1 LGIPVIY
8 YISPQVWAWRKG
20 RVKKIKKFC
29 EKILVLFP
37 FEVPFYQKE
46 NVPVE
51 FVGHPLLDELDEK
64 YFSEKHRKQQRNRCG
79 IQDNDIVIGLMPGSR
94 RLEISQHLQLQFKVA
109 EKLYKSYP
117 NIKILLMCAPSVDR
131 DALRE
136 KLDDIRLP
144 YILQKDDPAQMIQL
158 CDVILAASGTA
169 TLLVGLLE
177 KPMVIMYKMKWLTG
191 IIAKVLVRGVRF
203 FGIVNLISE
212 REIVPERWQ
221 GGANPDELF
230 NLMKRYLDD
239 SDYKNKVVQDLKLL
253 KSKLGERGA
262 TEKVASVVNT
272 YLEK

>member
-1 LGIPVIY
+1 
-8 YISPQVWAWRKG
+8 
-20 RVKKIKKFC
+20 
-29 EKILVLFP
+29 
-37 FEVPFYQKE
+37 
-46 NVPVE
+46 
-51 FVGHPLLDELDEK
+51 
-64 YFSEKHRKQQRNRCG
+64 
-79 IQDNDIVIGLMPGSR
+79 MPGSR